1 MLFARIK
8 KVLGSFAIDV
18 TFQSEDDDII
28 AIYGASGAGKTSVIS
43 MIAGLIRPDSGKIC
57 VNGVTYFDSESKINV
72 TPDKRRIGYIFQ
84 DGKLFPHLTVRSNLE
99 YGMKLIPTKDRR
111 IGFREVVGLLG
122 LEGLLTR
129 RPGKLSGGEKQ
140 RVAIGRALLT
150 SPRLLLMD
158 EPLASLDSSR
168 KNDLL
173 PFIKGLRDQYQIP
186 VIYVTHSLEEI
197 FTVADSVVVMEAGH
211 VKSSGNLDL
220 LHTDN

>member
-1 MLFARIK
+1 MLFAGIK

-57 VNGVTYFDSESKINV
+57 VSGVTYFDSESKINV
-72 TPDKRRIGYIFQ
+72 APDKRRIGYIFQ

-173 PFIKGLRDQYQIP
+173 PFIKGLRNQYQIP

-211 VKSSGNLDL
+211 VKSAGNLDL